1 MNHVAAFDSY
11 PWVRAVVPLA
21 VGIGTAGAVPDSAVG
36 CVPSGYFPV
45 CFFVCLCALCVCM
58 GYCYFRLHA
67 CSSLRWFG
75 FFLTLFWLVLGAGL
89 TVLSRDGHSFLWP
102 DEPVAVRAV
111 VTDVPQDNGRTVAC
125 GMEVLSAVG
134 KDGECGADGRRIQ
147 VYMQPSAE
155 ALSLRP
161 GDGLWFVAVVCSP
174 ANRGNPD
181 EFDYVAW
188 LRRRNVTGVVG
199 WLASGRWRAEALT
212 QVERQRLSGW
222 FRLRVRALGW
232 REELVELY
240 RKAGLQGEELAV
252 VSALTLGDKRELT
265 KELRDVYSMA
275 GASHLLALSGL
286 HLGILLSLFNLFFLR
301 RLRYNRWYFP
311 GVAGAFLFIWGYT
324 FLAGLPASL
333 VRAASMYSLLLA
345 ATALGRRTLSLNLL
359 SLAVFLMLLVNP
371 AYLFDVGFQLSC
383 AAMAA
388 LLTLAPRLSGLYQ
401 ARHRW
406 LRPVWHT
413 FAAGV
418 AAQAGTAP
426 LIAFYFHLFTPWA
439 PVAGLAALPLTT
451 FLVAASPLL
460 WVCGRLC
467 PQWELPVRII
477 TGTVGLQNGWLDWAA
492 SWPAARWENLYPSPG
507 MVAALYL
514 LLLSLLY
521 RPAGSR
527 LRKFITCGLFVAL
540 VAALGMYDRW
550 RERESPCLWFYN
562 LPACPVAHAV
572 CSPSCSYLF
581 TPYPDSVFHHTRHIA
596 DTYWRRRLTR
606 PPRVVDLNK
615 GEAPAAR
622 VQDGWV
628 CLPGKTVLLLFD
640 DRWTHRRSV
649 PPQEPDCMYVTRG
662 YRGRLAGLK
671 DVFRPGMVILD
682 ASLGRRRA
690 ERYAAE
696 CDSLGWPCHDLRTQG
711 ALKVAFR

>member
-1 MNHVAAFDSY
+1 
-11 PWVRAVVPLA
+11 
-21 VGIGTAGAVPDSAVG
+21 
-36 CVPSGYFPV
+36 
-45 CFFVCLCALCVCM
+45 M
-58 GYCYFRLHA
+58 GYCYFRLHTP
-67 CSSLRWFG
+67 SSLRWFG
-75 FFLTLFWLVLGAGL
+75 FFLTFFWFVLGAGL
-89 TVLSRDGHSFLWP
+89 AVLSRGGRSFSWP

-111 VTDVPQDNGRTVAC
+111 VTDVPLDNGRTVVC
-125 GMEVLSAVG
+125 GMEVLSAVSKG
-134 KDGECGADGRRIQ
+134 GECAAGGRRIQ

-155 ALSLRP
+155 SLTLRP
-161 GDGLWFVAVVCSP
+161 GDGIWLVATVCSP

-188 LRRRNVTGVVG
+188 LHGKNVSGVVG
-199 WLASGRWRAEALT
+199 WLPSGQWRAEALT

-222 FRLRVRALGW
+222 FRLRVRALRW
-232 REELVELY
+232 REELVALY

-252 VSALTLGDKRELT
+252 VSALTLGDKSELT

-311 GVAGAFLFIWGYT
+311 GVVGAFLFIWGYT

-359 SLAVFLMLLVNP
+359 SLAVFMMLLVNP
-371 AYLFDVGFQLSC
+371 AYLSDVGFQLSC
-383 AAMAA
+383 VAMMA
-388 LLTLAPRLSGLYQ
+388 LLTLAPRLSGLY
-401 ARHRW
+401 RTRFRG
-406 LRPVWHT
+406 LRTVWHT
-413 FAAGV
+413 FTAGV

-467 PQWELPVRII
+467 PQWEFPVRII
-477 TGTVGLQNGWLDWAA
+477 AGAVRLQNGWLDWTA
-492 SWPAARWENLYPSPG
+492 SWPAARWENLYPSPW

-527 LRKFITCGLFVAL
+527 LRRFTVCGLVMAL
-540 VAALGMYDRW
+540 VAVLDMYGARC
-550 RERESPCLWFYN
+550 ERESPCLWFYN
-562 LPACPVAHAV
+562 LPACPVVHAV

-581 TPYPDSVFHHTRHIA
+581 TPYPDSVFHHTRRIA

-606 PPRVVDLNK
+606 PPQLVDLDK

-622 VQDGWV
+622 AQDGWV

-640 DRWTHRRSV
+640 SRWTHRRSV
-649 PPQEPDCMYVTRG
+649 SPQNPDYMYVTRG

-671 DVFRPGMVILD
+671 DVVRPGRVILD
-682 ASLGRRRA
+682 ASLGRKRA